1 MWQYSSCSLQ
11 NCVFCSSKVFG
22 YCTMYSYRGAHTA
35 DMWVNTAFSCR
46 ICHIMPSEICHSFFM
61 LLQDPIFIS
70 TCMLTSG
77 WLKSKS
83 VSKGTSLKI
92 WNWTPS
98 TNPNGGRTLDSYRIE
113 IYFPNKGPGRRR
125 RAFQYDS
132 RLVATLIDD
141 CHTESNRWVKF

>member
-1 MWQYSSCSLQ
+1 MRLRNVTVKPHAECKAYSSKLHIILQWGLLNGRPLGQANTLIYNMWQYSSCSLQ

-83 VSKGTSLKI
+83 VSNYQDT
-92 WNWTPS
+92 
-98 TNPNGGRTLDSYRIE
+98 
-113 IYFPNKGPGRRR
+113 
-125 RAFQYDS
+125 
-132 RLVATLIDD
+132 
-141 CHTESNRWVKF
+141 

>member
-1 MWQYSSCSLQ
+1 MQNVKHIALSYTLYYNWGLLNGHPLGQANTLIYNMWQYSSCSLQ

-113 IYFPNKGPGRRR
+113 I
-125 RAFQYDS
+125 
-132 RLVATLIDD
+132 
-141 CHTESNRWVKF
+141 